1 MKKKMNPKKKPVNYA
16 DVIKAKKDAE
26 NKAIEAVWAIFFSVM
41 KDKEGW
47 GKKRLSRLWSE
58 VNDLSDSIVK
68 GYVSVSDLK
77 HALKIESN
85 IVLE

>member
-47 GKKRLSRLWSE
+47 GKKRLARLWNE
-58 VNDLSDSIVK
+58 VNDLSDSIIK
-68 GYVSVSDLK
+68 GYVSVGDLK
-77 HALKIESN
+77 HTLKIESN